1 VRLRFL
7 RRAWPAFVSM
17 TLALMATA
25 TAVLGKWL
33 QSLVSLGRVC
43 LDCLHGR
50 PGYPGDQVMALTLEA
65 EQRMES
71 VSMIK
76 FYEADAAAWFA
87 IRKQKNSSRG
97 AFLTVH

>member
-1 VRLRFL
+1 MRLRFL

-50 PGYPGDQVMALTLEA
+50 PGDQVMALTLEA